1 MVKSEPRAAVRLA
14 VTMGDPTGIGPELI
28 VRALAPGGP
37 LSPSV
42 RDDVSVTLLGD
53 RGVFERAAGL
63 LGAESLAALTP
74 GITLIETSAISPDV
88 APGSAESGRAQV
100 AALEAAV
107 RAPVDALVTAPIHKA
122 ACVAAGF
129 AFPGHT
135 ELLAARYGQSSPL
148 PVTMLFA
155 GPRLRVAL
163 ATIHVGLA
171 RVPALLTVD
180 GLASTI
186 VQTARALAID
196 FGVVRPRVAV
206 AGLNPHAGERGLF
219 GDEEERVVA
228 PAIARAQAELGDA
241 ASVSGPHVPD
251 AVFRDALDGARH
263 DAVVAL
269 YHDQGLIPV
278 KVIDFEEAVNVTLG
292 LPIVR
297 TSPDH
302 GVAHDIAWQ
311 PPGRARPTS
320 FFAAVRLALS
330 LARHRARSRSAS
342 NL

>member
-1 MVKSEPRAAVRLA
+1 MVKSEVIRLA
-14 VTMGDPTGIGPELI
+14 VTIGDPTGIGPELI
-28 VRALAPGGP
+28 VRALAAGGP
-37 LSPSV
+37 LSPSL
-42 RDDVSVTLLGD
+42 RGDSTAVTIVGD
-53 RGVFERAAGL
+53 RGALARAADSL
-63 LGAESLAALTP
+63 RADSLGALLA
-74 GITLIETSAISPDV
+74 GVTLIETSEISPDA

-107 RAPVDALVTAPIHKA
+107 RLPIDALVTAPIHKA
-122 ACVAAGF
+122 SCVAAGF

-135 ELLAARYGQSSPL
+135 ELLAARYAQPGAPSL

-171 RVPALLTVD
+171 RVPGLLTVD
-180 GLASTI
+180 GLAATI
-186 VQTARALAID
+186 VQTARALLTD
-196 FGVVRPRVAV
+196 FALPRPRVAV
-206 AGLNPHAGERGLF
+206 AGLNPHAGEGGLF

-228 PAIARAQAELGDA
+228 PAIARAQATLGDA
-241 ASVSGPHVPD
+241 ATVTGPHVPD
-251 AVFRDALDGARH
+251 AVFRDALDSARH

-278 KVIDFEEAVNVTLG
+278 KAIDFEEAVNVTLG

-302 GVAHDIAWQ
+302 GVAHDIA
-311 PPGRARPTS
+311 GRGLARPTS
-320 FFAAVRLALS
+320 FFAAVRLALT
-330 LARHRARSRSAS
+330 LASGRLRSRPPVA
-342 NL
+342 L